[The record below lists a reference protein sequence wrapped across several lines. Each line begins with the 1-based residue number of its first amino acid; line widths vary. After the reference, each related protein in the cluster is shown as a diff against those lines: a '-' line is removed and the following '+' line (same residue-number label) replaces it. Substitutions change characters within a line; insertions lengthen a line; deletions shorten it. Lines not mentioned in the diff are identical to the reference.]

1 MATSFLMFKKPHS
14 VVWLKLLC
22 NYFLFSRAM
31 LSFFLENKELVKI
44 LFLTNSNVYF
54 LNSILELAYE
64 KCREKWKKDL
74 ISVLDEDIEYVATFI
89 FDGALGIVNFW
100 VKNDF
105 DKDINE
111 LSKIIENLSYYG
123 INKFIYKG
131 SN

>member
-1 MATSFLMFKKPHS
+1 
-14 VVWLKLLC
+14 
-22 NYFLFSRAM
+22 M
-31 LSFFLENKELVKI
+31 LSVFLENKELVKI

-74 ISVLDEDIEYVATFI
+74 INVLDEDIEYVATFI
-89 FDGALGIVNFW
+89 FNGALGIVNFW